1 MQDIEFINAIEGVL
15 DEIEA
20 RCEGSGA
27 DIVVERSGNVLNLEF
42 DNGSRIVVNSQVAMH
57 ELWIAARSG
66 GFHLKLEGDD
76 WHDSRSGA
84 ELYQLLSR
92 LASEHAEESV
102 DLTLA
107 SATKR
112 SA

>member
-1 MQDIEFINAIEGVL
+1 MQDIEFLNAVEETL

-57 ELWIAARSG
+57 ELWLAAKSG
-66 GFHLKLEGDD
+66 GFHLQLKDGL
-76 WHDSRSGA
+76 WIDSRSGA
-84 ELYQLLSR
+84 ELYALLSK
-92 LASEHAEESV
+92 LASEHAEEAV
-102 DLTLA
+102 DLT
-107 SATKR
+107 SA
-112 SA
+112 

>member
-42 DNGSRIVVNSQVAMH
+42 DNGSRIVREQPGGD
-57 ELWIAARSG
+57 ARTMDCRA
-66 GFHLKLEGDD
+66 K
-76 WHDSRSGA
+76 R
-84 ELYQLLSR
+84 R
-92 LASEHAEESV
+92 LPPEA
-102 DLTLA
+102 
-107 SATKR
+107 R
-112 SA
+112 RR